1 MNIPNTISCI
11 RILLVPLF
19 VHFYIKGDIR
29 AAAAVLMGCALSDVL
44 DGMIAR
50 RFNMV
55 TDLGKILDPV
65 ADKLIQAAMMLCLA
79 LRLPQLWLLLGLH
92 VVREVLL
99 AAMGFYVM
107 RVTGLVCSARW
118 YGKLCTAIIYGS
130 MLTLL
135 AVPELPESFVTTLVF
150 ICAGLIV
157 MCLFLYF
164 SAYLRVLRG
173 RKTI

>member
-1 MNIPNTISCI
+1 MNIPNIISCI
-11 RILLVPLF
+11 RIMLVPLF
-19 VHFYIKGDIR
+19 VYFYISGSIGM
-29 AAAAVLMGCALSDVL
+29 AAVVLIGCALSDVL

-79 LRLPQLWLLLGLH
+79 LKMPQLWLLLGLH
-92 VVREVLL
+92 VFRELVLS
-99 AAMGFYVM
+99 AMGLYVM

-118 YGKLCTAIIYGS
+118 YGKLCTAVIYGS
-130 MLTLL
+130 MLILL
-135 AVPELPESFVTTLVF
+135 AVPGVPEKLAAALVF

-164 SAYLRVLRG
+164 SAYLRLLR
-173 RKTI
+173 RRRII

>member
-1 MNIPNTISCI
+1 MNIPNIISCI

-19 VHFYIKGDIR
+19 VHYYIRGDIW
-29 AAAAVLMGCALSDVL
+29 AAAGVLMGCALSDVL

-65 ADKLIQAAMMLCLA
+65 ADKLIQAAMMFCLA

-92 VVREVLL
+92 VMREVLL

-118 YGKLCTAIIYGS
+118 YGKLCTAVIYGS
-130 MLTLL
+130 MLILL
-135 AVPELPESFVTTLVF
+135 AVPDVPEKFVVTLVL

-157 MCLFLYF
+157 MCFFSYF
-164 SAYLRVLRG
+164 SAYLRVLR
-173 RKTI
+173 RQRII

>member
-1 MNIPNTISCI
+1 MNIPNIISCI
-11 RILLVPLF
+11 RIMLVPLF
-19 VHFYIKGDIR
+19 VHFYISGSIR
-29 AAAAVLMGCALSDVL
+29 AAAAVLLACALSDML

-79 LRLPQLWLLLGLH
+79 LKIPRLWILLGLH
-92 VVREVLL
+92 IFRELIL

-107 RVTGLVCSARW
+107 RATGLVCGAKW
-118 YGKLCTAIIYGS
+118 YGKLCTAFIYAS

-135 AVPELPESFVTTLVF
+135 AVPGIPDRFVTMLIFV
-150 ICAGLIV
+150 CAALIA
-157 MCLFLYF
+157 MCLFMYF
-164 SAYLRVLRG
+164 SVYLRVLR
-173 RKTI
+173 RRRIT